1 MKGICIPHPRLAS
14 LLLAP
19 FSCERRRYPAGG
31 APRPPPRRSALL
43 GVVPAGGLC
52 SRLGR

>member
-1 MKGICIPHPRLAS
+1 MKGICILHPRLAS

-31 APRPPPRRSALL
+31 APSPPPRRSALL
-43 GVVPAGGLC
+43 GLVPAGGLC